1 MFVFICSSMRFM
13 LYLSSYVIRL
23 IAKPKWPRVG
33 KGLNLN
39 FNFNYEK
46 LTKTSGT
53 TDSVQIGLGHA
64 REVEVDD
71 DIDGLDVNTT
81 GEEIGTH
88 QIAAQALHY
97 QFSTLYT
104 RRSTRTLRKS
114 WKTRLRCSWFIR
126 A

>member
-1 MFVFICSSMRFM
+1 MS
-13 LYLSSYVIRL
+13 
-23 IAKPKWPRVG
+23 
-33 KGLNLN
+33 
-39 FNFNYEK
+39 EK

-88 QIAAQALHY
+88 QIAAQAL
-97 QFSTLYT
+97 TKPLLVLYT
-104 RRSTRTLRKS
+104 QEVVLVPCGSRGRRGYDVPGSFAREYRSTSSRDP
-114 WKTRLRCSWFIR
+114 
-126 A
+126 